1 MARRSFSQIVRR
13 QLMEKY
19 LNGNP
24 FLTDGEL
31 AEILNVSIQ
40 TVRLDRSKMNI
51 PEMRS
56 RVKNVASGVY
66 GQVRS
71 IGVDELIGEPVEIEV
86 GRSGISV
93 LTITDRLTLKKTRVA
108 RGHYLF
114 AQANSLAV
122 ALVDAEVALTGTCK
136 ISFKRPVYSGEK
148 VVARAYISRR
158 SGNKYMVRVTSTVR
172 DEPVFVGRFLVFAI
186 SEEVWRR

>member
-1 MARRSFSQIVRR
+1 MARSSFSQIVRR